1 MPVQTQFKRADAT
14 RNIMQKSGHTW
25 CNIFRYKEKTISE
38 HTQCSIHKALLTHLA
53 VSVPRTRLFYQ
64 KFTIIIAHMN
74 YMHNITQFWHVL
86 SIFFLIFSET
96 GRLKEESVLGMKHDS
111 FTSKA
116 SVCSIFCSDM
126 YLTSCFWWMQLCIAA
141 LM

>member
-1 MPVQTQFKRADAT
+1 MPVQTQLKREDAT
-14 RNIMQKSGHTW
+14 RNIMQKSGHSW
-25 CNIFRYKEKTISE
+25 SNIFRYKEKTISE

-53 VSVPRTRLFYQ
+53 VPVPRTRFYQ
-64 KFTIIIAHMN
+64 RFTIIITHMRN

-86 SIFFLIFSET
+86 SIFFLIFWET

-126 YLTSCFWWMQLCIAA
+126 YLTSWFWWIQLCIEA